1 MNNELLVIQDIEK
14 TYSTGEVETK
24 ALKGINLKIP
34 SGQFIAIVGKSGSG
48 KSTLMNIL
56 SGIDKP
62 TKGKITFEGEDI
74 TNLSEKEL
82 SIWRGKNIGIVFQ
95 FFQLMP
101 TLTVQE
107 NVILPIEFVSSY
119 MKEKKSSYS
128 AKKQKAQEMMKL
140 VGIEHL
146 AEKFPSEISGGEQQ
160 RTAVARALINDPK
173 LIIADEPTG
182 NLDSET
188 TEQVIK
194 LFKTFIASG
203 KTILMVTH
211 NNEIARS
218 ADRIIT
224 IRDGL
229 ILDDIQRENVY
240 E

>member
-107 NVILPIEFVSSY
+107 NVILPIEFVSS
-119 MKEKKSSYS
+119 
-128 AKKQKAQEMMKL
+128 
-140 VGIEHL
+140 
-146 AEKFPSEISGGEQQ
+146 
-160 RTAVARALINDPK
+160 
-173 LIIADEPTG
+173 
-182 NLDSET
+182 
-188 TEQVIK
+188 
-194 LFKTFIASG
+194 
-203 KTILMVTH
+203 
-211 NNEIARS
+211 
-218 ADRIIT
+218 
-224 IRDGL
+224 
-229 ILDDIQRENVY
+229 
-240 E
+240 

>member
-1 MNNELLVIQDIEK
+1 
-14 TYSTGEVETK
+14 
-24 ALKGINLKIP
+24 
-34 SGQFIAIVGKSGSG
+34 
-48 KSTLMNIL
+48 
-56 SGIDKP
+56 
-62 TKGKITFEGEDI
+62 
-74 TNLSEKEL
+74 
-82 SIWRGKNIGIVFQ
+82 
-95 FFQLMP
+95 
-101 TLTVQE
+101 
-107 NVILPIEFVSSY
+107 
-119 MKEKKSSYS
+119 MKKKKSSYS